1 MLNLVKISNQ
11 KRADFIGFL
20 AVGLSAVAQF
30 VLSPVVKFYIGVEGL
45 GMWHLLFQTF
55 SYLQIVDLGLSNG
68 IVREIA
74 AVKAKEDKKLFC
86 DAAFTARRGLTL
98 AGIAFALLGGAA
110 CFLLPNF
117 IDISSSFKTD
127 FLTALG
133 LLSCWGLFRYRYSL
147 SLLGLRAT
155 NRIVAFNI
163 MNLISGPGRPVMGI
177 IFLTFK
183 MGLTGIAIGYVLVE
197 AAVRFISSKL
207 QKFPLSSG
215 NYNRSQFLRM
225 LTFGGATSV
234 VSVSNL
240 VIFFSSSFIIGWKL
254 GVKEVAVYQ
263 STIAF
268 LWLIARFAIIPFA
281 NLLPGFI
288 FHFERN
294 EIGILLKKG
303 RRSHIIFMLIVLI
316 LLALVCFLNKAFVTM
331 WVGEELFG
339 GYHFTIIYGAF
350 LFLSIAKHN
359 GYMMYQSTG
368 RLRPMVIG
376 HLIEIPL
383 NIGLSI
389 ILINKFGLQGIAY
402 AYVLATLPVT
412 FISQV
417 AFSSN
422 IGPLSRRLSNNDV
435 NGF

>member
-1 MLNLVKISNQ
+1 
-11 KRADFIGFL
+11 
-20 AVGLSAVAQF
+20 
-30 VLSPVVKFYIGVEGL
+30 
-45 GMWHLLFQTF
+45 MWHLLFQTF
-55 SYLQIVDLGLSNG
+55 MYLQIVDLGLSNG

-86 DAAFTARRGLTL
+86 DAAFTAKRGLSF
-98 AGIAFALLGGAA
+98 AGIAFALLGGVA
-110 CFLLPNF
+110 CFLLPKF
-117 IDISSSFKTD
+117 IEISSEFKID

-155 NRIVAFNI
+155 NRIVAFNA
-163 MNLISGPGRPVMGI
+163 MNLINGPGRPVMGI

-215 NYNRSQFLRM
+215 NYNRRHLLRM
-225 LTFGGATSV
+225 LTFGGANTV
-234 VSVSNL
+234 VSLSVL
-240 VIFFSSSFIIGWKL
+240 VIFFSSSFIVGWRL
-254 GVKEVAVYQ
+254 GVKELAIYQ
-263 STIAF
+263 STIALPF
-268 LWLIARFAIIPFA
+268 LMLRFAIIPFS

-288 FHFERN
+288 CHFERN
-294 EIGILLKKG
+294 EIRVLLDKG
-303 RRSHIIFMLIVLI
+303 RRSHTIIMLIVLI
-316 LLALVCFLNKAFVTM
+316 SLSMVCFLNKAFVTI

-339 GYHFTIIYGAF
+339 GYYFTIIYGAF
-350 LFLSIAKHN
+350 LFLSIARHN

-376 HLIEIPL
+376 HLTELPL

-389 ILINKFGLQGIAY
+389 ILIEKLGLTGIAY
-402 AYVLATLPVT
+402 AFLLSSLPVT
-412 FISQV
+412 FISQIPFLLKKDTISF
-417 AFSSN
+417 FSLMYLN
-422 IGPLSRRLSNNDV
+422 TFFYVKYR
-435 NGF
+435 